1 MRKETDLEA
10 VKKVARSF
18 VYLDVHINEKVGFIC
33 NHPYIGQIATVVN
46 ENGTLKLKDVRN
58 EKDLE
63 EIDALA
69 RENLEFIPCRKISQV
84 LETALCSVDGEDG
97 YRHFSGE
104 KLPEISG
111 KVSIGLGAS
120 SN

>member
-33 NHPYIGQIATVVN
+33 HHPYIGQIATVVN

-58 EKDLE
+58 EKDL
-63 EIDALA
+63 DDM
-69 RENLEFIPCRKISQV
+69 CRDSWNWQ
-84 LETALCSVDGEDG
+84 SNNPNG
-97 YRHFSGE
+97 YE
-104 KLPEISG
+104 
-111 KVSIGLGAS
+111 A
-120 SN
+120 